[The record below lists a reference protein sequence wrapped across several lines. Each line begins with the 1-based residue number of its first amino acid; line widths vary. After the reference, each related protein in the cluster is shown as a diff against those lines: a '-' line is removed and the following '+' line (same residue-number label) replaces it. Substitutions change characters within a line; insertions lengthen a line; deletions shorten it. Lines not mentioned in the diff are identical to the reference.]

1 MQPPRTAA
9 RVLIVDDDQDNAKTL
24 AMLLSAHGYDA
35 HFCVDS
41 KNAMATGET
50 LRPQVLLLDLRMP
63 EMDGFAIVQELNAH
77 PDLRPKLLVA
87 VSGFG
92 RDTDRARTKA
102 AGFDHHLLKPVALQ
116 DLLTVL
122 QEAKE

>member
-1 MQPPRTAA
+1 
-9 RVLIVDDDQDNAKTL
+9 
-24 AMLLSAHGYDA
+24 
-35 HFCVDS
+35 
-41 KNAMATGET
+41 
-50 LRPQVLLLDLRMP
+50 VLLLDLRMP
-63 EMDGFAIVQELNAH
+63 EMDGFAIVQELQGHA
-77 PDLRPKLLVA
+77 DLRPKLLVA

-122 QEAKE
+122 QGVK